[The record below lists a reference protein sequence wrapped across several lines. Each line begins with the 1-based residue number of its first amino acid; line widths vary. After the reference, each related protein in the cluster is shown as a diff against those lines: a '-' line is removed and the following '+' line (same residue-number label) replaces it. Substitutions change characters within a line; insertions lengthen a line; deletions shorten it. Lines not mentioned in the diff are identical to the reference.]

1 MKSIVRLGLAAVVSG
16 ALFLSLGA
24 GDAFAIVCSVVGK
37 PIGAGSAVFVD
48 DSAGGEVTITNPS
61 GQLQGGFITFD
72 LDGDGVGDA
81 DVFLLPTNPALED
94 PFELGIGE
102 LPDGAHNAGPGDD
115 PCDGVGID
123 DLEACFGP

>member
-1 MKSIVRLGLAAVVSG
+1 MNGIVRLGVAAIVGG
-16 ALFLSLGA
+16 ALFLSMGGGQAL
-24 GDAFAIVCSVVGK
+24 AIVCSVANK

-48 DSAGGEVTITNPS
+48 DTSDEIIVTNPS

-81 DVFLLPTNPALED
+81 DVFLLPVTPALED
-94 PFELGIGE
+94 PFDLGIGE
-102 LPDGAHNAGPGDD
+102 LTDGAHNSGPGDD
-115 PCDGVGID
+115 PCDGIGID